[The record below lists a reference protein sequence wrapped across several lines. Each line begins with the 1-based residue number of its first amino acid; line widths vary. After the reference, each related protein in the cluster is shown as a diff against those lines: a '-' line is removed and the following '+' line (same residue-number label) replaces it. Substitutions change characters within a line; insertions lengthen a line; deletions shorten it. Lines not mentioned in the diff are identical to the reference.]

1 MLTVLK
7 IKSGISLNFTQTI
20 RNVHSYFAVMKKQIQ
35 ALKRTLAGLP
45 HESVTSNALLVS
57 ELS

>member
-1 MLTVLK
+1 MAVLK
-7 IKSGISLNFTQTI
+7 IKSEISLNFTQTI
-20 RNVHSYFAVMKKQIQ
+20 RNLLSSFAVMKKHIQ

-45 HESVTSNALLVS
+45 RESITSNALLYS